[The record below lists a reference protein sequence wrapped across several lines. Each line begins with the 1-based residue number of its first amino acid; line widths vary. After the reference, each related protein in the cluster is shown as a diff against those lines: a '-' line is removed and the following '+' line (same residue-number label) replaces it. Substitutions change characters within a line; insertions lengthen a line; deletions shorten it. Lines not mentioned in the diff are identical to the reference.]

1 MKLYVL
7 ATGSSGNASIV
18 QGKHENI
25 ALDFGLSYSK
35 WHNLLEKNNHLVL
48 EVINELPKNAENF
61 NTETIFESF
70 NRGNQRDNKGHGL
83 GLTIASQIVS
93 RHYGEIKMD
102 YLSSDKIKVSV
113 LFPE

>member
-35 WHNLLEKNNHLVL
+35 WHNLLEK
-48 EVINELPKNAENF
+48 I
-61 NTETIFESF
+61 I
-70 NRGNQRDNKGHGL
+70 
-83 GLTIASQIVS
+83 
-93 RHYGEIKMD
+93 
-102 YLSSDKIKVSV
+102 
-113 LFPE
+113 